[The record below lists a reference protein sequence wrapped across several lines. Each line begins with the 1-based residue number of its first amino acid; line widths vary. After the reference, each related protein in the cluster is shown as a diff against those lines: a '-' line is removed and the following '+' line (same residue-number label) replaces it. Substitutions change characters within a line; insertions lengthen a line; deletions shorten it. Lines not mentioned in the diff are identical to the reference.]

1 LHDSSQELV
10 CTIVDTLD
18 HVSHCFHR
26 IKEGTLL
33 DWFRDTEKAWGTL
46 LSENEV
52 VLQRLEKAIE
62 NYKNSKR
69 LEVIRPF
76 AHLFDPSVPKV
87 DTRSQKP
94 THRALYWGFYYQWS
108 LMNFTD
114 EVLSLTRDFVM
125 LEKKRT
131 KVRIWGPSLPTFA
144 NWRSAFH
151 PDEDDEE
158 DPELIPGLESGLSA
172 PRDPDHLP
180 P

>member
-1 LHDSSQELV
+1 LHNSSEELL
-10 CTIVDTLD
+10 CALLD
-18 HVSHCFHR
+18 ALDLLSRSFRR
-26 IKEGTLL
+26 IKKETML

-46 LSENEV
+46 IAENEA

-62 NYKNSKR
+62 TYKNSKR

-76 AHLFDPSVPKV
+76 AHLFDPSIPNAEP
-87 DTRSQKP
+87 RSQKP
-94 THRALYWGFYYQWS
+94 THRALYWGFYYQWT

-114 EVLSLTRDFVM
+114 GVLALSRDFVA

-131 KVRIWGPSLPTFA
+131 KVRIWGPALPNFA
-144 NWRSAFH
+144 NWHSVFQH
-151 PDEDDEE
+151 GGGDEE
-158 DPELIPGLESGLSA
+158 DPEAIPGLESGLSA